1 MKNKLNSFFYTGLAV
16 VLIPVIILTGSLV
29 VINNAN
35 KNTEYQYLNKIQ
47 KPVNVDVAVHHGNIP
62 EQNQADDLII
72 ERIIP
77 DTIIWHNTP
86 DVKPMQ
92 VKAPPVSPPPYV
104 DDYPEHSN
112 KPDSVKVNNL
122 ENTQQD
128 SLSID

>member
-16 VLIPVIILTGSLV
+16 VLIPVLILTSSLV
-29 VINNAN
+29 IIINNAN
-35 KNTEYQYLNKIQ
+35 QNTEYQYLNKIQ
-47 KPVNVDVAVHHGNIP
+47 KPVNVDVAVQHGNIP

-112 KPDSVKVNNL
+112 KPDSVKV
-122 ENTQQD
+122 TQQD